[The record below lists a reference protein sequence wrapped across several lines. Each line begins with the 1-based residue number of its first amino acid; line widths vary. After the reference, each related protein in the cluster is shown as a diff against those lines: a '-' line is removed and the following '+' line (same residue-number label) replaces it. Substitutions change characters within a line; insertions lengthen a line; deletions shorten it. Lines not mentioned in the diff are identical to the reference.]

1 MIVRLC
7 VLFLTSVYF
16 LAAGSTPS
24 LQNVQKIYLLSM
36 NGGLDQFLAN
46 RLTKGGQFT
55 VTTDPEQADAI
66 FTDRIGASLEQR
78 LTDLYPPPPKEEP
91 AAEDKDEADKKDA
104 DANALG
110 FTHEAAPARI
120 SSFGKG
126 KGNVFL
132 IDRAT
137 RQVLWSD
144 YKLPKNSQ
152 APELNHIADT
162 IIDKLQRDAK
172 KGVKATVATK
182 P

>member
-1 MIVRLC
+1 
-7 VLFLTSVYF
+7 
-16 LAAGSTPS
+16 
-24 LQNVQKIYLLSM
+24 VQKIYLLSM

-78 LTDLYPPPPKEEP
+78 LTDLYPPPKEEAP
-91 AAEDKDEADKKDA
+91 VAEKDDADKKDA
-104 DANALG
+104 DPNAIA

-162 IIDKLQRDAK
+162 IVEKLQREAK
-172 KGVKATVATK
+172 KGAKATLATK